1 VSRSDDLNRLYAILD
16 ELRLKTGG
24 YRYLGRSDGR
34 SGWPQRGVYFFFEHG
49 ERRQDGQGLRV
60 VRVGTHAIS
69 TASQTTLWRRLSQHK
84 GQIGGAYPA
93 GGNHR
98 GSIFRLHVGRA
109 LLSSREH
116 SGRIRRTW
124 GKGAS
129 ADREVLDAEYPL
141 ERDVSQFIRNMPLLW
156 VNIPDPAGPES
167 DRKVIEANAIAL
179 LSNRG
184 KLAVDPASSKW
195 LGLCTGNLAIFESG
209 LWNIDH
215 VDEQY
220 EPLFLDILAQHVQ
233 GVRPET

>member
-1 VSRSDDLNRLYAILD
+1 MSRLEDLSRLYAILD
-16 ELRLKTGG
+16 DLRLRVGG
-24 YRYLGRSDGR
+24 YRYLSQCDGR
-34 SGWPQRGVYFFFEHG
+34 TGWPRRGVYFFFEHG
-49 ERRQDGQGLRV
+49 EQRQNGEGLRV

-69 TASQTTLWRRLSQHK
+69 LGSHTTLWGRLSQHR
-84 GQIGGAYPA
+84 GRIGGGHPG

-98 GSIFRLHVGRA
+98 GSVFRLHVGKA
-109 LLSSREH
+109 LLSSREY
-116 SGRIRRTW
+116 SERIRRTW

-156 VNIPDPAGPES
+156 VNIADPAGPES

-179 LSNRG
+179 LSNRR

-195 LGLCTGNLAIFESG
+195 LGLRTGNPAICESG

-233 GVRPET
+233 RMS